1 MNKLEALRQRHKER
15 KSKLIGSVE
24 QPRFFQETDR
34 FPQTYNRPFG
44 PEYREAGD
52 LKQPRKNQPMRHL
65 AIRLTLAAL
74 LVGTAFWAQNGHS
87 PALQPVRQSLITAM
101 TQEFQFTAV
110 SSWYEQR
117 FGDPMAFL
125 PGLGTSGRSTSS
137 GTENTSET
145 GSSSFATPVSG
156 QVATPYNSR
165 TRGVTVKAPS
175 HSEVKAFKDG
185 LVVFV
190 GNKKGT
196 GRTVIIQHKGNDES
210 WYGKMDQVNVKI
222 YDEVKQGQKIGITS
236 GGKGGTFY
244 FALKKGQKFIDPIQV
259 MSFD

>member
-15 KSKLIGSVE
+15 KSKMIESAG
-24 QPRFFQETDR
+24 QPRPFQEPDR
-34 FPQTYNRPFG
+34 YSQTYNRPFG
-44 PEYREAGD
+44 PEYRDAGQP
-52 LKQPRKNQPMRHL
+52 KQPEKNRPMRSL
-65 AIRLTLAAL
+65 AIRLTLAIILFGA
-74 LVGTAFWAQNGHS
+74 AFWAENGHS
-87 PALQPVRQSLITAM
+87 PAMQPVRQSLVTAM

-110 SSWYEQR
+110 SSWYEQH
-117 FGDPMAFL
+117 FGNPMAFL
-125 PGLGTSGRSTSS
+125 PGLGNTGNSTSGTR
-137 GTENTSET
+137 NTSGT
-145 GSSSFATPVSG
+145 GSSSFAAPVSG
-156 QVATPYNSR
+156 QVATPYSSR

-175 HSEVKAFKDG
+175 HSEVKAFRDG

-210 WYGKMDQVNVKI
+210 WYGKLDQVDVKI
-222 YDEVKQGQKIGITS
+222 YDEVKQGQKIGTTS
-236 GGKGGTFY
+236 AGKGGTFY